1 MRFPVVRGNI
11 KRRMLINF
19 RVDAAVMQK
28 VLPAPFRPKL
38 HEGCAV
44 AGICL
49 IRLEGI
55 RPAGFPRW
63 AGFAS
68 ENAAHRIAVEW
79 EKQPSGEK
87 CEGVFIPR
95 RDTGSWVNHVGGG
108 RVFPGEH
115 HMARFRVVDDGCR
128 VEFSMESR
136 DKAVRVSLC
145 GFESDALPSS
155 SCFASVAESSRFF
168 ENGSLGY
175 SVSRDA
181 GHLDGLRLE
190 THDWRV
196 RGLTIERVES
206 SFFADRARFPDGSVE
221 FDHALMMR
229 DIQHEWHQVPP
240 MFVGATKREGER

>member
-1 MRFPVVRGNI
+1 
-11 KRRMLINF
+11 MLVNF
-19 RVDAAVMQK
+19 RVDAGVMQK

-38 HEGCAV
+38 HSGYAI

-55 RPAGFPRW
+55 RPAGVPVW
-63 AGFAS
+63 AGIAS

-79 EKQPSGEK
+79 EKQPTGER

-95 RDTGSWVNHVGGG
+95 RDTGSWVNHLGGG

-115 HMARFRVVDDGCR
+115 HMARFSVQDDGRR

-136 DKAVRVSLC
+136 DKAMRVSLC
-145 GFESDALPSS
+145 GFESDELPPS
-155 SCFASVAESSRFF
+155 SCFGSVAESSRFF

-175 SVSRDA
+175 SISRNH
-181 GHLDGLRLE
+181 GQLDGLRLE
-190 THDWRV
+190 TRDWRV

-206 SFFADRARFPDGSVE
+206 SFFADEVRFPAGSVE
-221 FDHALMMR
+221 FDHALVMR
-229 DIQHEWHQVPP
+229 EIEHEWHQMPAMAVETKKCEE
-240 MFVGATKREGER
+240 VG